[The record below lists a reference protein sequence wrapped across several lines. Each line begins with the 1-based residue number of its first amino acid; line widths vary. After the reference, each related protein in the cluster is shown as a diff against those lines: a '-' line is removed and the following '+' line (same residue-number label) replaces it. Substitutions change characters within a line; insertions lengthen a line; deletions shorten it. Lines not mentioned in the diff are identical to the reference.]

1 MRLDFSHPLSLPPRP
16 DVLQRVEDQRA
27 QAAGEGPRA
36 PIHHGLDALGLLLVV
51 GVLVDSGRFR
61 NI

>member
-1 MRLDFSHPLSLPPRP
+1 MLLDFAHPLSLPPRP

-27 QAAGEGPRA
+27 QAACDGPRA
-36 PIHHGLDALGLLLVV
+36 AIHHGLDTLGLLL

-61 NI
+61 NV